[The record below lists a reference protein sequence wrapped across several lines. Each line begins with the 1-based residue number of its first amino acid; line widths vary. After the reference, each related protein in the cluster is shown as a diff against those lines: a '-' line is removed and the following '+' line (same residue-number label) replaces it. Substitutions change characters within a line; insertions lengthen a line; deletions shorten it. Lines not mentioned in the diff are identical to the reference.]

1 MTLSRR
7 LLPIAV
13 VSGVAAILLSA
24 CAGAI
29 SQSVLLTDQTV
40 TPITNGTAAPGWAA
54 ALGEARQR
62 AGFTREEIL
71 QEGPQVGDAL
81 ATSGGA
87 QVRRGKIVS
96 ALFAVQDG
104 QLIVTSRERG
114 TFVLPLTGSGTAQ

>member
-1 MTLSRR
+1 MTPSRR
-7 LLPIAV
+7 LPTAV
-13 VSGVAAILLSA
+13 VVSVTAALLSG

-40 TPITNGTAAPGWAA
+40 TPITNGTATPVSPSDLA
-54 ALGEARQR
+54 EAMLR
-62 AGFTREEIL
+62 AGFTRDEIL
-71 QEGPQVGDAL
+71 QEGPSVGDAL

-114 TFVLPLTGSGTAQ
+114 TFVLPLTGSGGPT